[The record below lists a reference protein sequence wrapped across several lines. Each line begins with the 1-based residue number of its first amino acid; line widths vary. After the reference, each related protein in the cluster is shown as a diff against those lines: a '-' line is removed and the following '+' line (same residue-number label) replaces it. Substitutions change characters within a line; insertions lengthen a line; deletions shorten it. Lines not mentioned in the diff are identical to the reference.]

1 MEIFEP
7 RATAEAVGEDKR
19 ELRGRPR
26 SLARFRASE
35 RRITF
40 FCPGRIRISGALFVL
55 KQLGNQKMSTSL

>member
-40 FCPGRIRISGALFVL
+40 FVQVGFEFLEPSSF
-55 KQLGNQKMSTSL
+55 